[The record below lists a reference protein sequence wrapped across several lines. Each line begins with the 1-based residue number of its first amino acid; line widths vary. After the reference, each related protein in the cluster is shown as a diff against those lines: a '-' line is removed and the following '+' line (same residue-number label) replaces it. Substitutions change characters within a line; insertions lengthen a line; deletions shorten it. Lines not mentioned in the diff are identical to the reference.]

1 MVKKTLGYNFQ
12 FPVTY
17 KYQNTFHGLLTSFC
31 RNQANGNKNFK
42 NLKIVS
48 PELMFFRFCLWPHF
62 FFLSWYY
69 EMEIQLQK
77 KIIIF
82 EKRNNI

>member
-31 RNQANGNKNFK
+31 RNEANGNKNFK

-48 PELMFFRFCLWPHF
+48 PHYVFPFLFVATLLFF
-62 FFLSWYY
+62 SWYY
-69 EMEIQLQK
+69 EMEIQMQK
-77 KIIIF
+77 KIINF
-82 EKRNNI
+82 EKRNNK

>member
-31 RNQANGNKNFK
+31 RNQATKILKFK
-42 NLKIVS
+42 NCEPTTYVF
-48 PELMFFRFCLWPHF
+48 P
-62 FFLSWYY
+62 FLFVATLLFLPWYY
-69 EMEIQLQK
+69 EMEIQMQK
-77 KIIIF
+77 RIINF
-82 EKRNNI
+82 EKRNNK